1 MKKKQ
6 YLEAGQ
12 IVNTHGVRGEVKI
25 KPWADSADFL
35 KRFSRLFIDETPVR
49 VLHSRVH
56 KDCLIATL
64 EGIADVNAAVRLKNK
79 VVYIDRDDAAL
90 PDGSYFIQD
99 LLGADV
105 VDEDGNLLG
114 QLEDVME
121 LPASNVY
128 VVRGEREILIPAVP
142 AFVRNTDVEQ
152 GVITVRLIE
161 GM

>member
-1 MKKKQ
+1 MKKQ

-25 KPWADSADFL
+25 KPWADSAEFL
-35 KRFSRLFIDETPVR
+35 KQFKHLYVDEKPVR

-56 KDCLIATL
+56 KGCLIAEL
-64 EGIADVNAAVRLKNK
+64 EGVEDVNAAVRMKNK
-79 VVYIDRDDAAL
+79 VVFIDRADVKL
-90 PDGSYFIQD
+90 PKGSYFIQD

-105 VDEDGNLLG
+105 VDEEGNPIGKLD
-114 QLEDVME
+114 DVME
-121 LPASNVY
+121 MPASNVY

-142 AFVRNTDVEQ
+142 AFILNTDVEQ

>member
-1 MKKKQ
+1 MKKQ

-35 KRFSRLFIDETPVR
+35 KKFKQLFIDETPVR

-64 EGIADVNAAVRLKNK
+64 EGVEDVNAAVRLKNK

-90 PDGSYFIQD
+90 PEGSYFIQD
-99 LLGADV
+99 LLGAEV
-105 VDEDGNLLG
+105 VDENGTLLG
-114 QLEDVME
+114 HLDDVME

-128 VVRGEREILIPAVP
+128 VVKGEREILIPAVP
-142 AFVRNTDVEQ
+142 AFILNTDVER

>member
-1 MKKKQ
+1 MKKQ

-12 IVNTHGVRGEVKI
+12 IVNTHGIRGEVKI
-25 KPWADSADFL
+25 KPWADSAEFL
-35 KRFSRLFIDETPVR
+35 KKFKQLYIDEQPVQ

-56 KDCLIATL
+56 KGCLIAEL
-64 EGIADVNAAVRLKNK
+64 EGIEDVNAAVRLKNK
-79 VVYIDRDDAAL
+79 VVFINRDDARL
-90 PDGSYFIQD
+90 PKGSYFIQD

-105 VDEDGNLLG
+105 VDENGNPIGKLD
-114 QLEDVME
+114 DVME
-121 LPASNVY
+121 MPASNIY

-142 AFVRNTDVEQ
+142 AFILNTDVEQ